1 MQQTACVPYIFK
13 NQINNIYPLKYIYTL
28 PIMALYCCLFLLI
41 FAKFYSKQTKITF
54 NIRCFKTSIGN
65 FHLIFVVYI
74 YICPFIQD
82 YCAVIE
88 TNFKT
93 EKSSAKQFR

>member
-1 MQQTACVPYIFK
+1 
-13 NQINNIYPLKYIYTL
+13 
-28 PIMALYCCLFLLI
+28 MALYCCIFLLI

-54 NIRCFKTSIGN
+54 NIRCFKKSIGN

-88 TNFKT
+88 TISRQRNHLLNNSHNDAHT
-93 EKSSAKQFR
+93 

>member
-1 MQQTACVPYIFK
+1 MIMSLIIVNKSFMKKKKPNIHATNSMCA
-13 NQINNIYPLKYIYTL
+13 NIYPLKYIYTL

-74 YICPFIQD
+74 YIYVRSYKIIVQ
-82 YCAVIE
+82 
-88 TNFKT
+88 
-93 EKSSAKQFR
+93 